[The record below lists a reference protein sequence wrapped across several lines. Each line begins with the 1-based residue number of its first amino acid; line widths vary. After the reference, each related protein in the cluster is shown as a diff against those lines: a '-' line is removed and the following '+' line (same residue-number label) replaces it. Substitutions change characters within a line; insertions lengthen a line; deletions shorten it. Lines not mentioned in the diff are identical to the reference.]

1 MDTDIISQN
10 LGQARLEKLKKNN
23 TTLNQN
29 IPRNQNTSLNQN
41 ITGNQSDLMN
51 QTGSCIHNP
60 SRDRDQAGRLNS
72 KNSDT
77 SENKALR
84 QACQG
89 FEAIFLNSLM
99 KSMRTSL
106 PGNGLFKESHGM
118 GIYKSMYDRYLTE
131 DIAKNSPGTGIGEYL
146 YRQLQD
152 Q

>member
-10 LGQARLEKLKKNN
+10 PGQASLEKLKRNSTQN
-23 TTLNQN
+23 QNSFLNQN
-29 IPRNQNTSLNQN
+29 SSLNQN

-51 QTGSCIHNP
+51 Q
-60 SRDRDQAGRLNS
+60 AGRLNS

-77 SENKALR
+77 SENKELR

>member
-10 LGQARLEKLKKNN
+10 LGQAGLEKLRRNSTKNQN
-23 TTLNQN
+23 SFLNQN
-29 IPRNQNTSLNQN
+29 SSLNQN
-41 ITGNQSDLMN
+41 ITRNQSDFMN
-51 QTGSCIHNP
+51 QTGSCIDTT
-60 SRDRDQAGRLNS
+60 SRDQAGSLNS

-77 SENKALR
+77 TENTELKE
-84 QACQG
+84 ACQG

-106 PGNGLFKESHGM
+106 PGDGLFKESHGM

-131 DIAKNSPGTGIGEYL
+131 DIAKNSPGTGIGQYL

-152 Q
+152 QAL